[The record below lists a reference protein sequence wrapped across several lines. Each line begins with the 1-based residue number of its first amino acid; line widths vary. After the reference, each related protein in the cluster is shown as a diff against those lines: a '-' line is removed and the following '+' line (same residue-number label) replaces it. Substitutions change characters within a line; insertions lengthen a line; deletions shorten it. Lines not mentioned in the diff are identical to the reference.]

1 MSGSNKQSGEQSNA
15 TSNEQADTANAQAPL
30 EQQPTSQVSE
40 PTTEAVKEPET
51 KAASEPET
59 EVAAVP
65 EAKASQKPAS
75 TDLDH
80 HARVTQA
87 EKPSPIPKPKSL
99 HKSEAEHKAAPQSEH
114 KESHSNTNSKD
125 AKESCAS
132 DKKCKKGGTGLSLL
146 AIAMVAG
153 LGGFIF
159 AYAHPKIALQLEQ
172 MTTLQ
177 DEINTLRGELVAQA
191 QRHST
196 QLTKLQEEA
205 KFALQQ
211 SDNSI
216 SSLQKTLLELKGR
229 RPNDWLLAEADFL
242 VKRAGRQIWFE
253 QDTVT
258 AIRLLETADQR
269 ISELNDPSLTPI
281 RQAIASDIQELK
293 SVVRVDADG
302 IVLKLT
308 SLQLRVDKLPLSHV
322 LVAQEQE
329 EKAEPPQV
337 SNNVD
342 NWKENLR
349 ASLLNFIDQFIT
361 YRRRD
366 GNAVPLLTTAQTFYL
381 QENLKAKLAQAINA
395 VYRENSDLYGQALG
409 VSQQWLHRFY
419 NVETPEVQSF
429 LAAVQELEQQTIKV
443 EYPSQLA
450 SQTILQDELSR
461 RLQRDLGLSA
471 ATGERQ

>member
-1 MSGSNKQSGEQSNA
+1 MSGSNKQSGEQSNT
-15 TSNEQADTANAQAPL
+15 TSNEQAETAS
-30 EQQPTSQVSE
+30 SQT
-40 PTTEAVKEPET
+40 PIKEP
-51 KAASEPET
+51 
-59 EVAAVP
+59 
-65 EAKASQKPAS
+65 QAS
-75 TDLDH
+75 TADAPKIQLDKESNKADKKSASPDQNS
-80 HARVTQA
+80 HAHLTQA
-87 EKPSPIPKPKSL
+87 EQESAAAPKPSSKN
-99 HKSEAEHKAAPQSEH
+99 EAEKQKPQQEH
-114 KESHSNTNSKD
+114 QESHPKKESKMTQ
-125 AKESCAS
+125 ESCAS

-159 AYAHPKIALQLEQ
+159 AYAHPKISLQLEQ
-172 MTTLQ
+172 VSTLQ
-177 DEINTLRGELVAQA
+177 NEVSSLRSELAAQA
-191 QRHST
+191 QKSSAL
-196 QLTKLQEEA
+196 LTKLQEEA
-205 KFALQQ
+205 KFSLQQ

-216 SSLQKTLLELKGR
+216 SALQKTLLELKGR

-242 VKRAGRQIWFE
+242 VKRAGRQIWLE
-253 QDTVT
+253 QDMVT

-342 NWKENLR
+342 NWKENLQ
-349 ASLLNFIDQFIT
+349 ASLLNFVDQFVT

-381 QENLKAKLAQAINA
+381 QENLKAKLAQAVNA
-395 VYRENSDLYGQALG
+395 VYRENSDLYEQALG
-409 VSQQWLHRFY
+409 VSQQWLQGFY
-419 NVETPEVQSF
+419 NLETPEAQSF
-429 LAAVQELEQQTIKV
+429 LAALEELKQQTIKV
-443 EYPSQLA
+443 EYPSRLA
-450 SQTILQDELSR
+450 SQTLLQDELSR